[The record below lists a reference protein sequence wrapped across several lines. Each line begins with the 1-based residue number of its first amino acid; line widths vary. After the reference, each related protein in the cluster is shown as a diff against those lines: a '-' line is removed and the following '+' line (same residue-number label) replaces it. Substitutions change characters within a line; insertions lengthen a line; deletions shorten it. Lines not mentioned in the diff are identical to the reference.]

1 MKHPGPRAEQVP
13 GQDGSRIALI
23 TVFNLRMTTVSLV
36 IKQAQVDTMV
46 ICLMGG

>member
-1 MKHPGPRAEQVP
+1 MGPGQSKSQ
-13 GQDGSRIALI
+13 GQDGSKIALMI
-23 TVFNLRMTTVSLV
+23 TVFNLRRRTTVSLV